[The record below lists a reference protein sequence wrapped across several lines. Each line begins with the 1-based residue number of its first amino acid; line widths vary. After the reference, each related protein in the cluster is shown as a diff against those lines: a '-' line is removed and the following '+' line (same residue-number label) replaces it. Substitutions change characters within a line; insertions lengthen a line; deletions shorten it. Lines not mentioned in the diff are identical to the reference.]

1 MTHRRYPARRGAG
14 VRPQQ
19 RRSPPVPS
27 RTTPP
32 MASSNY
38 TGQYQPA
45 PSHNTPPSYQQ
56 PPPSYTRPPVRPN
69 PGYSAP
75 RPQPLHNSQPYTSQ
89 PSYPS
94 PQPQPVYPNNA
105 SSQPYAQT
113 NRRRAASHST
123 DGLGSQIPQTPS
135 PTNFLAQAK
144 PLAPLKVM
152 NSHPKTLAWC
162 PEETGRNLFAIGSNQ
177 KHLTA
182 NFQSTISLEIVDANL
197 SGAGKEMNIKGS
209 LQYDTCFSK
218 LAWGAHPNLE
228 MGLLA
233 GGMESGALTFW
244 DPAKVSKSDCNSLFC
259 VADNGHTEAITDVHF
274 NPGKPNYLASASLDG
289 KVLVW
294 DVSDLANITHTPA
307 KIEDSSR
314 PIWAVRWN
322 TQVPYII
329 AAGNDHGQIFILDL
343 KTERLVMTIRSSTS
357 AIPNTIAW
365 NPANAMEFAVAW
377 KSGNPEIWDLRVAM
391 KPTVTLPTSP
401 QQEVR
406 YLAWCPHDTALIATA
421 SDDRICRIYS
431 PQPKDKDQQ
440 RLIHHFIFEDVNF
453 ICEWN
458 PQHPGM
464 LATSSVNGK
473 VSLRSVNYTGPRH
486 VPSWLNI
493 KAGSQLGFGGK
504 YIHFK
509 QVNEEQS
516 PRSSMAMNHVPADAL
531 IMQLAQE
538 LQRDLVQMQ
547 QNEVP
552 LPDLIKS
559 KADRAETPEERTIWE
574 MMMLGFNQESQKAMV
589 QYLGF
594 ISETV
599 ADTPVV
605 VTATASPAP
614 AAVMEPP
621 KETEVESFF
630 ANLSSTNNLLELES
644 KEEQSSESK
653 DTKISDKPTEQQKLS
668 ALSAKVDGKGLSEEE
683 IKIQKSLVVGDYQT
697 AVDRSLKLGLFAD
710 ALIFARYG
718 GENLWKQ
725 AQTAYFNSH
734 KNTFVS
740 QTMKRV
746 MHGDLQ
752 SLVVQSDLAH
762 WKETAA
768 IILSYGSNRVPVL
781 IRALCDRLVNER
793 HDYFAAV
800 QACLCSG
807 DVDRMAG
814 LLTKERQSR
823 SNVKSAPETLHK
835 SIEKIL
841 FFSSLPKMC
850 DLGGNEEVLKDTF
863 AAYVDMLTSNGAV
876 YEAYF
881 ILQSNIQI
889 LNNRRQKISKDY
901 EMMSNMLREA
911 LGLNQQQVP
920 NQQVGQGYQKVD
932 QVARANPP
940 GVDRGAGI
948 RPAVGA
954 QRVTQNGRLPVNTRP
969 ATRPG
974 HHKVSRHVRHTRK
987 APLRPVSKPQPVMG
1001 RGQPPADL
1009 PQGPATHSSPAFRSG
1024 VVGQVNSPTV
1034 PPRNIPP
1041 VRHGTRPPAGGND
1054 APGGITRRPPRSN
1067 SGFFGQHP
1075 AKQVSSVPPPVQQP
1089 MQPMPHAP
1097 NMYAP
1102 QQQPV
1107 DPNSRGVAPRP
1118 ISSTQHQAPPRR
1130 TMRANQT
1137 RPRGY

>member
-1 MTHRRYPARRGAG
+1 MGNQVVSEPIAPTHFLE
-14 VRPQQ
+14 Q
-19 RRSPPVPS
+19 
-27 RTTPP
+27 
-32 MASSNY
+32 
-38 TGQYQPA
+38 
-45 PSHNTPPSYQQ
+45 
-56 PPPSYTRPPVRPN
+56 
-69 PGYSAP
+69 
-75 RPQPLHNSQPYTSQ
+75 
-89 PSYPS
+89 
-94 PQPQPVYPNNA
+94 
-105 SSQPYAQT
+105 AQ
-113 NRRRAASHST
+113 
-123 DGLGSQIPQTPS
+123 
-135 PTNFLAQAK
+135 

-162 PEETGRNLFAIGSNQ
+162 PEEKGKNLFAIGSNQ

-197 SGAGKEMNIKGS
+197 SQQGPNMKIKGS

-218 LAWGAHPNLE
+218 LAWGVHPNLE

-244 DPAKVSKSDCNSLFC
+244 DPAKVAKSDLNSLFC
-259 VADNGHTEAITDVHF
+259 VADTGHTEAITDVHF
-274 NPGKPNYLASASLDG
+274 NPGRPNYLASASLDG

-294 DVSDLANITHTPA
+294 DVSDLSNISHTPA

-329 AAGNDHGQIFILDL
+329 AAGNDQGQIFILDL
-343 KTERLVMTIRSSTS
+343 KTERLVMTIRSGTS
-357 AIPNTIAW
+357 AIPNAIAW

-391 KPTVTLPTSP
+391 KPTVTLETSP

-406 YLAWCPHDTALIATA
+406 YLDWCPHDTSIIATA
-421 SDDRICRIYS
+421 SDDTICRIYN
-431 PQPKDKDQQ
+431 PHPKDQEQQ
-440 RLIHHFIFEDVNF
+440 LIHHFIFDDVNF
-453 ICEWN
+453 ICGWN

-486 VPSWLNI
+486 VPSWL
-493 KAGSQLGFGGK
+493 KVEAGSQLGFGGK
-504 YIHFK
+504 YIYFK
-509 QVNEEQS
+509 KLNEDET
-516 PRSSMAMNHVPADAL
+516 PYSSLSLNRVPADPL
-531 IMQLAQE
+531 ILQLAQE

-547 QNEVP
+547 KNQLP
-552 LPDLIKS
+552 LKKLIRS
-559 KADRAETPEERTIWE
+559 KVEGAETPEERTIWE
-574 MMMLGFNQESQKAMV
+574 MMMLGFDQEARKAV
-589 QYLGF
+589 VKYLGF
-594 ISETV
+594 DSEPV
-599 ADTPVV
+599 ESTPV
-605 VTATASPAP
+605 TGTGTPTP
-614 AAVMEPP
+614 GTTEIMEVP
-621 KETEVESFF
+621 KDTEVESFF
-630 ANLSSTNNLLELES
+630 AQLSTSNLPEVSGTDEQVSDA
-644 KEEQSSESK
+644 KEEGTDEKPAEEPKTSTKPSK
-653 DTKISDKPTEQQKLS
+653 VCK
-668 ALSAKVDGKGLSEEE
+668 KGLTDDE

-725 AQTAYFNSH
+725 AQNAYFKSH

-740 QTMKRV
+740 QTLKSV
-746 MHGDLQ
+746 MHGDLP
-752 SLVVQSDLAH
+752 SLVRKSNLSS

-768 IILSYGSNRVPVL
+768 ILLTYGSNDTPVL

-823 SNVKSAPETLHK
+823 SNEKSSPETLHK

-841 FFSSLPKMC
+841 LFSSLPKTC

-881 ILQSNIQI
+881 ILQSNISI
-889 LNNRRQKISKDY
+889 LNSRRQKISKDY

-911 LGLNQQQVP
+911 LGLNRQQQVV
-920 NQQVGQGYQKVD
+920 NQQAGQGYQKVD
-932 QVARANPP
+932 PGARQSPVGGVQGMRGPP
-940 GVDRGAGI
+940 VGG
-948 RPAVGA
+948 RP
-954 QRVTQNGRLPVNTRP
+954 TQNGRLPGKITRP
-969 ATRPG
+969 TTRPG
-974 HHKVSRHVRHTRK
+974 HHKAPRPVRHVTR
-987 APLRPVSKPQPVMG
+987 AAGQRPKPQSVVG
-1001 RGQPPADL
+1001 GGQPADDMAAGS
-1009 PQGPATHSSPAFRSG
+1009 PSSNIPRAAPHTSPAFRSG
-1024 VVGQVNSPTV
+1024 VVGQVISPPSV
-1034 PPRNIPP
+1034 PTRNIPP
-1041 VRHGTRPPAGGND
+1041 QRHATNLPSPGAEAVRNP
-1054 APGGITRRPPRSN
+1054 TRRPVRTS

-1075 AKQVSSVPPPVQQP
+1075 AKQTSAPPPPQPMAHQPHMHSPQMHMPQVSPNMGSVPPRTQP
-1089 MQPMPHAP
+1089 AQHKVPA
-1097 NMYAP
+1097 
-1102 QQQPV
+1102 
-1107 DPNSRGVAPRP
+1107 RRP
-1118 ISSTQHQAPPRR
+1118 LRAQA
-1130 TMRANQT
+1130 